1 MEKLLSLLRGFSPS
15 DIEEIERRD
24 RQYKALE
31 KLYEKVE
38 DKELFFKLV
47 ILNAL
52 LSYQLQTKGETY
64 WENFSKFFSENPSI
78 DKFSEFLS
86 KFNRRFLQ
94 AKLKRFK
101 RAKECVDRLFEKYS
115 LRDLGENLLVLV
127 DELSKC
133 MNQRRDSKT
142 IVFSAKMFMYGYKIV
157 FGEEPKNLEKI
168 EIPLDSRLKKIFPE
182 LKTWRELSSKLKI
195 PPVKLDALVWVPMG
209 LRKGDLE
216 EYPEELREKILE
228 LKRKIERLGT

>member
-1 MEKLLSLLRGFSPS
+1 MESLLSVLGKFSPS
-15 DIEEIERRD
+15 DIDEIEKRD
-24 RQYKALE
+24 RQYRALKKLFE
-31 KLYEKVE
+31 KIR

-47 ILNAL
+47 VLNAL

-78 DKFSEFLS
+78 DKFPEFLS

-94 AKLKRFK
+94 AKLRRFK
-101 RAKECVDRLFEKYS
+101 RAKECVNSIFEKYS
-115 LRDLGENLLVLV
+115 LKDLGENLSILVE
-127 DELSKC
+127 ELSKC
-133 MNQRRDSKT
+133 LKQKKDSKT
-142 IVFSAKMFMYGYKIV
+142 VVFSAKMFMYGYKIV
-157 FGEEPKNLEKI
+157 FGKEPKNLEGI

-195 PPVKLDALVWVPMG
+195 PPIKLDALVWVPMG
-209 LRKGDLE
+209 LRKRDLD